1 MCVKKSGFDSINKE
15 INMGLQNKSPNPTS
29 ELHREMRRIHTGKIR
44 EIPMKSCD
52 RLEEAL
58 LQCHRRMP
66 EGPARR
72 SGCRHLN
79 KAFAECVV
87 AEACPEESE
96 AVRSLCSSGGTSLKR
111 KQCEY
116 AQLSL
121 SLCLSRH
128 QREFE
133 QR

>member
-1 MCVKKSGFDSINKE
+1 
-15 INMGLQNKSPNPTS
+15 MGLQNKSPNPTS

-66 EGPARR
+66 EGPARK

>member
-1 MCVKKSGFDSINKE
+1 MGFITQKPKPKPKTNDNNQQRPHQRRSCE
-15 INMGLQNKSPNPTS
+15 RSP
-29 ELHREMRRIHTGKIR
+29 EKIR
-44 EIPMKSCD
+44 EIPMRSCD

-96 AVRSLCSSGGTSLKR
+96 AVRSFCSSGGTSLKR
-111 KQCEY
+111 KQCED

-128 QREFE
+128 QRQFE
-133 QR
+133 QRQFEQRRS

>member
-1 MCVKKSGFDSINKE
+1 
-15 INMGLQNKSPNPTS
+15 MGSKIKSPNLTNDDN
-29 ELHREMRRIHTGKIR
+29 RIIKEDI
-44 EIPMKSCD
+44 SCD
-52 RLEEAL
+52 RLQEAL

-111 KQCEY
+111 KQCED